1 MVPYE
6 LNIEDNVRWVFLC
19 LLFLPSNINFLH
31 SNVSM
36 FLRFLF
42 WNNRVCFVGLCCC
55 QCCCFY
61 IITVAINFIVIIIFI
76 CISNIIVI
84 IIIVLTLFF
93 VLPLFQCYCYCQ
105 YITNP
110 YYRSRTLYDVYL
122 ERPCTLLQ
130 WNLILIIYDF
140 QNKICTKK
148 DCELIKAVTKIFSL

>member
-1 MVPYE
+1 MQEHLFSHFSMAGHSRFLSNVSITFIDKTDPSDPLRREDYWRQYLKTMVPYE

-19 LLFLPSNINFLH
+19 LLFLPSNISFLH

-42 WNNRVCFVGLCCC
+42 WNNGVCFVSLCYC

-84 IIIVLTLFF
+84 IIIVLALFF
-93 VLPLFQCYCYCQ
+93 VLPLFQCYCCQ

-110 YYRSRTLYDVYL
+110 YYRS
-122 ERPCTLLQ
+122 
-130 WNLILIIYDF
+130 
-140 QNKICTKK
+140 
-148 DCELIKAVTKIFSL
+148 